1 MLDSRKMNNR
11 YQDTVLRLIRE
22 AGERMKKTIQKQLIR
37 RSIIAVLV
45 IAGIVLVGLE
55 KKPRLQPK
63 QRKQQMTSNQWKRKS
78 YI

>member
-1 MLDSRKMNNR
+1 
-11 YQDTVLRLIRE
+11 
-22 AGERMKKTIQKQLIR
+22 MKKTIQKQLIR